1 MASYL
6 LSDIGSL
13 QEKGQLKYVF
23 ILREVEDGKTFGP
36 NISIKLKV
44 KANGGAGEVIC
55 KFRISGH
62 IAETVT
68 FTFSEGF
75 QYKPGDVSYF
85 RDPIDIPVNQGA
97 LIIKYL

>member
-1 MASYL
+1 M
-6 LSDIGSL
+6 
-13 QEKGQLKYVF
+13 
-23 ILREVEDGKTFGP
+23 EDGKAFGP

-44 KANGGAGEVIC
+44 IPKGGAGEVIC
-55 KFRISGH
+55 KFRISGL
-62 IAETVT
+62 IAESVT

-75 QYKPGDVSYF
+75 PNKPGGFSYF